1 MVRSTGPAV
10 PELRLPTAQVA
21 GLWGKRRAL
30 PARAGADGLRV
41 ALPDL
46 AGRWV
51 EIILS
56 NDPAEARDT
65 LPDISFVGP
74 DGRPGTL
81 LPQEARGGGAFAW
94 IGCLPEDV
102 VELRVAD
109 PAGRVPVRLRR
120 IAVRRLARPVLA
132 ARGLLRDPGLT
143 VQAFTWRIL
152 GKKVRARG
160 FLGRALRHRRVSG
173 YEAWLGT
180 HTLRRAERDGI
191 AAEIAAWT
199 DPPLISVLMP
209 VHDPDPKVL
218 RAALASLRA
227 QLYPHWEL
235 CAVDDASTRPEIPR
249 ILSRA
254 AEADPR
260 IRVLAR
266 TENGHIARATN
277 DALGMAR
284 GAVCAFM
291 DHDDALTE
299 DALYEVARALRRDPG
314 LVLIYSDE
322 DKIDGRGRRFDPH
335 FKSCFDR
342 ELLYAQN
349 YINHLT
355 VVRTEALRAVGGLRP
370 GFEGSQDHDLLLR
383 LTDGLDPARIRHIPR
398 VLYHWRAAQGSGT
411 FSDRALARA
420 EAARLRALEE
430 VVAPWGGRAER
441 GPGGFTRLVRP
452 LPARPPRVSAVIP
465 TRDRAEILSVTLDG
479 LLGAT
484 DYPDIEVVIVD
495 NDSREPA
502 TAALFARYRD
512 DPRVRVVPV
521 PGAFNFS
528 DLSNRGAAAAT
539 GAVLLFLNNDIEVLE
554 PGWLA
559 ELVRHAV
566 RPEIGAVGAKLLY
579 PDRTIQHGGIVLGI
593 GGVAGHSHLGVADAD
608 PGYFCRMVIAH
619 EVSAVTGACLAMRA
633 DVFAEVGGFDAQALK
648 VAFNDVDLCL
658 KIRRAGY
665 RIVWTPFAKLI
676 HHESKS
682 RGAEDTPEKQ
692 KRFEGE
698 VLTMLDRWGPELRAD
713 PYYNINL
720 SRNSAHYRV

>member
-1 MVRSTGPAV
+1 MRSSETGAHEP
-10 PELRLPTAQVA
+10 RLPPAHLTGA
-21 GLWGKRRAL
+21 GRKRRPL
-30 PARAGADGLRV
+30 PVRAAADGMRIE
-41 ALPDL
+41 LPGL
-46 AGRWV
+46 AGRWL
-51 EIILS
+51 EITLS
-56 NDPAEARDT
+56 NDPTEGLDT
-65 LPDISFVGP
+65 VPSMAFVGP
-74 DGRPGTL
+74 EGRLGPL
-81 LPQEARGGGAFAW
+81 LPQEASGGGAFTW
-94 IGCLPEDV
+94 IGRLPEDV
-102 VELRVAD
+102 MALRVAD
-109 PAGRVPVRLRR
+109 PAGRIPARLRR
-120 IAVRRLARPVLA
+120 VTVRRLSRPFLVPRALPREPALA
-132 ARGLLRDPGLT
+132 L
-143 VQAFTWRIL
+143 QALYWRIL

-160 FLGRALRHRRVSG
+160 LLGRALAHRRVTG
-173 YEAWLGT
+173 YEAWIRT
-180 HTLRRAERDGI
+180 HDYRRAERAGI
-191 AAEIAAWT
+191 AAEIAAWAN
-199 DPPLISVLMP
+199 PPLISVLMP

-218 RAALASLRA
+218 QAALASLRA

-235 CAVDDASTRPEIPR
+235 CVVDDASTRPAIPK
-249 ILSRA
+249 ILQRA

-260 IRVLAR
+260 IRLHAR
-266 TENGHIARATN
+266 SENGHIARATN
-277 DALGMAR
+277 DALGLAR
-284 GAVCAFM
+284 GDVCAFM
-291 DHDDALTE
+291 DHDDVLTE
-299 DALYEVARALRRDPG
+299 DALYEVARALRLDPA

-335 FKSCFDR
+335 FKPGFDR

-383 LTDGLDPARIRHIPR
+383 LTDGLDPSRIRHIPR

-411 FSDRALARA
+411 FSDRSLAKA
-420 EAARLRALEE
+420 EAARLRALDE

-441 GPGGFTRLVRP
+441 GPSGFNRLVRP
-452 LPARPPRVSAVIP
+452 LPQPAPRVSAIIP

-479 LLGAT
+479 LLTST

-495 NDSREPA
+495 NDSREPE

-512 DPRVRVVPV
+512 DPRVHVVPV
-521 PGAFNFS
+521 PGTFNFS
-528 DLSNRGAAAAT
+528 DLSNRGAAAAA
-539 GAVLLFLNNDIEVLE
+539 GPVLLFLNNDVEVLE
-554 PGWLA
+554 PGWLG

-593 GGVAGHSHLGVADAD
+593 GGVAGHSHLGVPDAD

-633 DVFAEVGGFDAQALK
+633 DVFEAVGGFDAEALK

-682 RGAEDTPEKQ
+682 RGAEDTPEKR

>member
-1 MVRSTGPAV
+1 VRSSETGAHEP
-10 PELRLPTAQVA
+10 RLPPAHLTGA
-21 GLWGKRRAL
+21 GRKRRPL
-30 PARAGADGLRV
+30 PVRAAADGMRIE
-41 ALPDL
+41 LPGL
-46 AGRWV
+46 AGRWL
-51 EIILS
+51 EITLS
-56 NDPAEARDT
+56 NDPTEGLDT
-65 LPDISFVGP
+65 VPSMAFVGP
-74 DGRPGTL
+74 EGRPGPL
-81 LPQEARGGGAFAW
+81 LPQEASGGGAFTW
-94 IGCLPEDV
+94 IGRLPEDV
-102 VELRVAD
+102 MALRVAD
-109 PAGRVPVRLRR
+109 PAGRIPARLRR
-120 IAVRRLARPVLA
+120 VTVRRLSRPFLVPRALPREPALA
-132 ARGLLRDPGLT
+132 L
-143 VQAFTWRIL
+143 QALYWRIL

-160 FLGRALRHRRVSG
+160 LLGRALAHRRVTG
-173 YEAWLGT
+173 YEAWIRT
-180 HTLRRAERDGI
+180 HDYRRAERAGI
-191 AAEIAAWT
+191 AAEIAAWAN
-199 DPPLISVLMP
+199 PPLISVLMP

-218 RAALASLRA
+218 QAALASLRA

-235 CAVDDASTRPEIPR
+235 CVVDDASTRPAIPK
-249 ILSRA
+249 ILQRA

-260 IRVLAR
+260 IRLHAR
-266 TENGHIARATN
+266 SENGHIARATN
-277 DALGMAR
+277 DALGLAR
-284 GAVCAFM
+284 GDVCAFM
-291 DHDDALTE
+291 DHDDVLTE
-299 DALYEVARALRRDPG
+299 DALYEVARALRLDPA

-335 FKSCFDR
+335 FKPGFDR

-383 LTDGLDPARIRHIPR
+383 LTDGLDPSRIRHIPR

-411 FSDRALARA
+411 FSDRSLAKA
-420 EAARLRALEE
+420 EAARLRALDE

-441 GPGGFTRLVRP
+441 GPSGFNRLVRP
-452 LPARPPRVSAVIP
+452 LPQPAPRVSAIIP

-479 LLGAT
+479 LLTST

-495 NDSREPA
+495 NDSREPE

-528 DLSNRGAAAAT
+528 DLSNRGAAAAA
-539 GAVLLFLNNDIEVLE
+539 GQVLLFLNNDVEVLE
-554 PGWLA
+554 PGWLG

-593 GGVAGHSHLGVADAD
+593 GGVAGHSHLGVPDAD

-633 DVFAEVGGFDAQALK
+633 DVFEAVGGFDAEALK

-682 RGAEDTPEKQ
+682 RGAEDTPEKR

>member
-1 MVRSTGPAV
+1 MRSSETGASEP
-10 PELRLPTAQVA
+10 RLPPAHLTGA
-21 GLWGKRRAL
+21 GRKRRPL
-30 PARAGADGLRV
+30 PVRAAADGMRIE
-41 ALPDL
+41 LPGL
-46 AGRWV
+46 AGRWL
-51 EIILS
+51 EITLS
-56 NDPAEARDT
+56 NDPTEGLDT
-65 LPDISFVGP
+65 VPSMAFVGLE
-74 DGRPGTL
+74 GRPGPL
-81 LPQEARGGGAFAW
+81 LPQEASGGGAFTW
-94 IGCLPEDV
+94 IGRLPEDV
-102 VELRVAD
+102 MALRVAD
-109 PAGRVPVRLRR
+109 PAGRIPARLRR
-120 IAVRRLARPVLA
+120 VTVRRLSRPFLVPRALPREPALA
-132 ARGLLRDPGLT
+132 L
-143 VQAFTWRIL
+143 QALYWRIL

-160 FLGRALRHRRVSG
+160 LLGRALAHRRVTG
-173 YEAWLGT
+173 YEAWIRT
-180 HTLRRAERDGI
+180 HDYRRAERAGI
-191 AAEIAAWT
+191 AAEIAAWAN
-199 DPPLISVLMP
+199 PPLISVLMP

-218 RAALASLRA
+218 QAALASLRA

-235 CAVDDASTRPEIPR
+235 CVVDDASTRPAIPK
-249 ILSRA
+249 ILQRA

-260 IRVLAR
+260 IRLHAR
-266 TENGHIARATN
+266 SENGHIARATN
-277 DALGMAR
+277 DALGLAR
-284 GAVCAFM
+284 GGVCAFM
-291 DHDDALTE
+291 DHDDVLTE
-299 DALYEVARALRRDPG
+299 DALYEVARALRLDPA

-335 FKSCFDR
+335 FKPGFDR

-383 LTDGLDPARIRHIPR
+383 LTDGLDPSRIRHIPR

-411 FSDRALARA
+411 FSDRSLAKA
-420 EAARLRALEE
+420 EAARLRALDE

-441 GPGGFTRLVRP
+441 GPSGFNRLVRP
-452 LPARPPRVSAVIP
+452 LPQPAPRVSAIIP

-479 LLGAT
+479 LLTST

-495 NDSREPA
+495 NDSREPE

-512 DPRVRVVPV
+512 DPRVRVVLV

-528 DLSNRGAAAAT
+528 DLSNRGAAAAA
-539 GAVLLFLNNDIEVLE
+539 GPVLLFLNNDVEVLE
-554 PGWLA
+554 PGWLG

-593 GGVAGHSHLGVADAD
+593 GGVAGHSHLGVPDAD

-633 DVFAEVGGFDAQALK
+633 DVFEAVGGFDAEALK

-682 RGAEDTPEKQ
+682 RGAEDTPEKR

>member
-1 MVRSTGPAV
+1 MVRSSETGAHV
-10 PELRLPTAQVA
+10 PRLPPAHLTGA
-21 GLWGKRRAL
+21 GRKRRPL
-30 PARAGADGLRV
+30 PVRAAADGMRIE
-41 ALPDL
+41 LPGL
-46 AGRWV
+46 AGRWL
-51 EIILS
+51 EITLS
-56 NDPAEARDT
+56 NDPTEGLDT
-65 LPDISFVGP
+65 VPSMAFVGP
-74 DGRPGTL
+74 EGRLGPL
-81 LPQEARGGGAFAW
+81 LPQEASGGGAFTW
-94 IGCLPEDV
+94 IGRLPEDV
-102 VELRVAD
+102 MALRVAD
-109 PAGRVPVRLRR
+109 PAGRIPARLRR
-120 IAVRRLARPVLA
+120 VTVRRLSRPFLVPRALPREPALA
-132 ARGLLRDPGLT
+132 L
-143 VQAFTWRIL
+143 QALYWRIL

-160 FLGRALRHRRVSG
+160 LLGRALAHRRVTG
-173 YEAWLGT
+173 YEAWIRT
-180 HTLRRAERDGI
+180 HDYRRAARAGI
-191 AAEIAAWT
+191 AAEIAAWAN
-199 DPPLISVLMP
+199 PPLISVLMP

-218 RAALASLRA
+218 QAALASLRA

-235 CAVDDASTRPEIPR
+235 CVVDDASTRPAIPK
-249 ILSRA
+249 ILQRA

-260 IRVLAR
+260 IRLHAR
-266 TENGHIARATN
+266 SENGHIARATN
-277 DALGMAR
+277 DALGLAR
-284 GAVCAFM
+284 GDVCAFM
-291 DHDDALTE
+291 DHDDVLTE
-299 DALYEVARALRRDPG
+299 DALYEVARALRLDPA

-335 FKSCFDR
+335 FKPGFDR

-383 LTDGLDPARIRHIPR
+383 LTDGLDPSRIRHIPR

-411 FSDRALARA
+411 FSDRSLAKA
-420 EAARLRALEE
+420 EAARLRALDE
-430 VVAPWGGRAER
+430 VVAPWDGRAER
-441 GPGGFTRLVRP
+441 GPSGFNRLVRP
-452 LPARPPRVSAVIP
+452 LPQPAPRVSAIIP

-479 LLGAT
+479 LLTST

-495 NDSREPA
+495 NDSREPE

-512 DPRVRVVPV
+512 DPRVHVVPV
-521 PGAFNFS
+521 PGTFNFS
-528 DLSNRGAAAAT
+528 DLSNRGAAAAA
-539 GAVLLFLNNDIEVLE
+539 GPVLLFLNNDVEVLE
-554 PGWLA
+554 PGWLG

-593 GGVAGHSHLGVADAD
+593 GGVAGHSHLGVPDAD

-633 DVFAEVGGFDAQALK
+633 DVFEAVGGFDAEALK

-682 RGAEDTPEKQ
+682 RGAEDTPEKR